1 MDSSFSVSNEYQGI
15 RTKRT
20 EEELERANS
29 KTHDID
35 SERTSL
41 TTQLTSLQDRLD
53 RTEAA
58 VVTARND
65 LKAERESWDARQAQR
80 LEEERARIRDEFMR
94 SPSSN
99 LYSQFRNESPVLQ
112 TKTRKSSNA
121 ADRSNPHSRR
131 VSGIQGLAISC
142 ISHPS
147 GERPPSRR
155 SSTQPT
161 IPTSTDFQPKL
172 IEGQDSMSTIPNISV
187 NNGIPETPSID
198 YDSPQIG
205 VDDDSFSG
213 VHTSVTPPERTINDL
228 VSASTA
234 GAGPSVQLVER
245 MSATVRRL
253 ESEKAAHK
261 DELARLGTQRDEAR
275 EQVVELMRD
284 NEGKKAV
291 DQKVKELEKEFEKL
305 KGMYETTL
313 EMLGEKSERVEELK
327 ADVVDL
333 KAMMR
338 EMVEERVK

>member
-1 MDSSFSVSNEYQGI
+1 MED
-15 RTKRT
+15 
-20 EEELERANS
+20 ELERAHS
-29 KTHDID
+29 KIHDLD

-41 TTQLTSLQDRLD
+41 TTQLTSLQERSN

-58 VVTARND
+58 VNAARND
-65 LKAERESWDARQAQR
+65 LKAERESWEIRQAQR
-80 LEEERARIRDEFMR
+80 LDEERFRIREEFMR

-99 LYSQFRNESPVLQ
+99 LYAQFRNESPVLQ
-112 TKTRKSSNA
+112 TRTRKSSNA
-121 ADRSNPHSRR
+121 ADRSSPHSRR
-131 VSGIQGLAISC
+131 VSGLQGLAISC
-142 ISHPS
+142 SSHPF

-155 SSTQPT
+155 SSTQP
-161 IPTSTDFQPKL
+161 IVPISTDFQPKP
-172 IEGQDSMSTIPNISV
+172 IERQDSMSTIPNISV

-198 YDSPQIG
+198 YDSPQVG
-205 VDDDSFSG
+205 GDDDFFAG
-213 VHTSVTPPERTINDL
+213 IHTSATPPERTINEL
-228 VSASTA
+228 VSVSTA

-253 ESEKAAHK
+253 ESEKAAYK
-261 DELARLGTQRDEAR
+261 DELARLGSQRDEAR

-291 DQKVKELEKEFEKL
+291 DQRVKELEKDLKEL
-305 KGMYETTL
+305 KGMYDTTL

-338 EMVEERVK
+338 EMVEERVS